1 MDNKEKNDAITV
13 LEECNRKY
21 IKPLLNGKNL
31 SVQLKG
37 LEYMNDDPSS
47 VDVLYIKVKTIDEK
61 LDLIQMI
68 SDHVVDSFDKSGLM
82 KKQFE
87 RVKLHATVMNSL
99 CRVDANYDE
108 YENEV
113 SQQNARGNKSSRES
127 FDARNILKYFG
138 DYDFGQHLINQL
150 DISIRYTADKNG
162 FYDHLAKINF

>member
-1 MDNKEKNDAITV
+1 MPFTKHRNSAESD
-13 LEECNRKY
+13 L
-21 IKPLLNGKNL
+21 
-31 SVQLKG
+31 G

-47 VDVLYIKVKTIDEK
+47 VDVLYIKVQTVDEK
-61 LDLIQMI
+61 MDLIQMI
-68 SDHVVDSFDKSGLM
+68 SDHVVESFDKSGLM

-99 CRVDANYDE
+99 CRVDAND
-108 YENEV
+108 ENENEF
-113 SQQNARGNKSSRES
+113 SQQNTRGNKSSRES

-138 DYDFGQHLINQL
+138 DYEFGRHVINQL